1 MTENEMKAMTV
12 VQLRKTAKDLGI
24 TLGAGIDK
32 AGIIQ
37 KILEHTG
44 SGEAAP
50 AAEETESTPK
60 FQAAWH
66 NVDAP
71 RYASRPAYQAPVTP
85 QRPAWQNTTP
95 SGQQVTREQQRVQP
109 VRPGTFTPRFGPA
122 PSTPAVSP
130 AESAAPAPAPAPEV
144 PASPL
149 PERRL
154 GESSGYTS
162 RFSAPYTGVYTAPP
176 VHHPEMPSVSPV
188 PETSVGT
195 PTLEELL
202 ASGECEDGSG
212 VLELHPDGYGFLRA
226 PSFLPSTKDVYV
238 SMAQIRRFG
247 LRTGDL
253 IEGKIRPQREGDK
266 YAALLYI
273 SKINGVSEEEAFS
286 RPAFDEL
293 TPVYPNRR
301 LSLECFDGKSLR
313 DMRLIDLIAPIGFGQ
328 RALLLCPPGTGKTN
342 LMTNFAKVISSNYP
356 DVKILMLLIDVN
368 PEDTTMMR
376 DAVPCPV
383 LASSFD
389 QPPEAHLRLSEIV
402 LERAM
407 RLVEQKQDVVLLVD
421 SLTRLAKIYT
431 TAAAQ
436 QGRSLPGMINPASLF
451 RAKRMFGAARSCKE
465 GGSLTVIAAMDILTG
480 SKVDDSVVEEFKG
493 TANMELT
500 LDQNVARAGVS
511 PAINLENSYT
521 KNADLLINDRQ
532 KEGLGLIRTMLG
544 STSSA
549 VAIPQLLSMMDKT
562 DTNEM
567 LLLKM
572 KDWFALM
579 NR

>member
-44 SGEAAP
+44 SGEVAP

-122 PSTPAVSP
+122 PSMSAISP
-130 AESAAPAPAPAPEV
+130 AESAAPAPASAPEA

-176 VHHPEMPSVSPV
+176 VHHPEMPSVSPI

-226 PSFLPSTKDVYV
+226 PSFLPSTK
-238 SMAQIRRFG
+238 
-247 LRTGDL
+247 
-253 IEGKIRPQREGDK
+253 
-266 YAALLYI
+266 
-273 SKINGVSEEEAFS
+273 
-286 RPAFDEL
+286 
-293 TPVYPNRR
+293 
-301 LSLECFDGKSLR
+301 
-313 DMRLIDLIAPIGFGQ
+313 IG
-328 RALLLCPPGTGKTN
+328 RAH
-342 LMTNFAKVISSNYP
+342 V
-356 DVKILMLLIDVN
+356 
-368 PEDTTMMR
+368 
-376 DAVPCPV
+376 
-383 LASSFD
+383 
-389 QPPEAHLRLSEIV
+389 
-402 LERAM
+402 
-407 RLVEQKQDVVLLVD
+407 
-421 SLTRLAKIYT
+421 
-431 TAAAQ
+431 
-436 QGRSLPGMINPASLF
+436 
-451 RAKRMFGAARSCKE
+451 
-465 GGSLTVIAAMDILTG
+465 
-480 SKVDDSVVEEFKG
+480 
-493 TANMELT
+493 
-500 LDQNVARAGVS
+500 
-511 PAINLENSYT
+511 
-521 KNADLLINDRQ
+521 
-532 KEGLGLIRTMLG
+532 
-544 STSSA
+544 
-549 VAIPQLLSMMDKT
+549 
-562 DTNEM
+562 
-567 LLLKM
+567 
-572 KDWFALM
+572 
-579 NR
+579 